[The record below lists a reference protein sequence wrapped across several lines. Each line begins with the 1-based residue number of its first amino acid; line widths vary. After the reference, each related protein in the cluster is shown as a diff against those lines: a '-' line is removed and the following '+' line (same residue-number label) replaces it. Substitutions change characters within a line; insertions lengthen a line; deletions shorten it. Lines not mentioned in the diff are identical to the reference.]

1 MDKMNLEYASKSRT
15 DPGLTSHQRK
25 FHPVLIVSAFCLV
38 LIGLFYAEEDWR
50 GKKAWEHCLRSLQT
64 QGIALN
70 WTNYIP
76 APVPENQNIFGVPEM
91 ETWFDNRLG
100 LGWSDLA
107 RNLRPPTYPGV
118 DIDTNTI
125 RIPVAEIIIGS
136 PGSTVPDNSTALRW
150 DNPAS
155 RAEAAK
161 LINNALGPTAR
172 APQSSIGTG
181 LMLRAPDEVQ
191 PARIFLQCQAAPSEK
206 ELQEFLPDS
215 IVHTY
220 DNLPERVLKFEPD
233 GEGSYRVTMPR
244 LARASYFLAWS
255 DGLEPQFSIIRRA
268 LERPRSQ
275 IHGFY
280 ANPNTIPGPSFPSV
294 RDLSQTLGARAQCHL
309 LLGRTDEALAD
320 LTLIHDFCRRI
331 PAEQQPATLLSAMVN
346 QAVRA
351 MYAEQIGEG
360 LHLHAWREPQLIAL
374 QEQLKTVDVLP
385 LVKQAFTIRA
395 VIAYRALASVPSAG
409 MVKRTSWAALCPRGW
424 GYQHVAAR
432 LNLDFGRLACIDT
445 ANQIIFADKA
455 IAAEKASQ
463 ALDHGAYTSVDSL
476 WQANFN
482 LVCRNTAHSQTEINQ
497 ALIACAL
504 ERYRLAH
511 GDYPETLDSLA
522 PQFIEIIP
530 HDVIGGEPLHYHHA
544 PDGTFVLYS
553 VGWNGRD
560 DGGAPSHPWP
570 DIDGDW
576 LWPD

>member
-1 MDKMNLEYASKSRT
+1 MNTAHVPPKSRI
-15 DPGLTSHQRK
+15 DPGLASPRPK
-25 FHPVLIVSAFCLV
+25 FRSVLIVSAFCLV

-50 GKKAWEHCLRSLQT
+50 GKKIWEKCIRSLQT

-76 APVPENQNIFGVPEM
+76 ASVPENQNIFGVPEM
-91 ETWFDNRLG
+91 ATWFDNRLG

-107 RNLRPPTYPGV
+107 RNLHPQTYPGV
-118 DIDTNTI
+118 EIDTNTA
-125 RIPVAEIIIGS
+125 RMPVAEIVIGL
-136 PGSTVPDNSTALRW
+136 PGTTARDNSTVLRW
-150 DNPAS
+150 DDPTS

-161 LINNALGPTAR
+161 VINNALGPITR

-181 LMLRAPDEVQ
+181 LMLHAPDEVQ
-191 PARIFLQCQAAPSEK
+191 PARIFLQCQTAPSEK

-215 IVHTY
+215 IVHAY
-220 DNLPERVLKFEPD
+220 ANLPERVLKFEPD

-244 LARASYFLAWS
+244 LARASDYLAWS
-255 DGLEPQFSIIRRA
+255 DGLEPQFAIIRRA

-275 IHGFY
+275 LPGFY
-280 ANPNTIPGPSFPSV
+280 TNPNTIPGPNYPST
-294 RDLSQTLGARAQCHL
+294 RNLSQTLGARAQCLL
-309 LLGRTDEALAD
+309 LLGRPDEALAD

-360 LHLHAWREPQLIAL
+360 LRLHAWREPQLIVL
-374 QEQLKTVDVLP
+374 QQQLKTVDVLP
-385 LVKQAFTIRA
+385 PVKQAFTIRA
-395 VIAYRALASVPSAG
+395 VIAYRALANVPSAG
-409 MVKRTSWAALCPRGW
+409 MVKRTAWAKLCPRGW

-432 LNLDFGRLACIDT
+432 LNVDFGRLACFDT
-445 ANQIIFADKA
+445 ANQIIFAEKA

-463 ALDHGAYTSVDSL
+463 ALDSGAYTAVDSL

-482 LVCRNTAHSQTEINQ
+482 LVCRNTARSQTEINH

-504 ERYRLAH
+504 ERYRLAR
-511 GDYPETLDSLA
+511 GDYPENLDSLV
-522 PQFIEIIP
+522 PQFIDTIP
-530 HDVIGGEPLHYHHA
+530 HDVIGGEPMHYHHA

-553 VGWNGRD
+553 VGWNSRD

-570 DIDGDW
+570 NIDGDW
-576 LWPD
+576 LWLN